1 MHRLLKSL
9 FPPAIAFALAL
20 AWCGVAAAQDGGDP
34 PRREG
39 PRGDI
44 NYEVQ
49 LHLLVTAEGAE
60 GAAKVPQGLDGV
72 VRQLKSSLPP
82 ADYRLAATFI
92 NRVRDGGK
100 LEVKTVGG
108 SPFATP
114 QPNSLTPAFFQFSLG
129 GVKMADEQSGGGL
142 VNVQDFRLGLK
153 VPIQTATVTNDKA
166 MQSYPVIQYEDTGIN
181 TQMSVREGE
190 PTLVGTLN
198 TSRAGQLFALVITI
212 KRAGK

>member
-1 MHRLLKSL
+1 MHRLLKGV
-9 FPPAIAFALAL
+9 FPPALAFALTL
-20 AWCGVAAAQDGGDP
+20 AWCGVAAAQDGSDP
-34 PRREG
+34 PRKEG
-39 PRGDI
+39 PRSEI

-72 VRQLKSSLPP
+72 VRQLKASLPP

-92 NRVRDGGK
+92 NRVRDGGRF
-100 LEVKTVGG
+100 EVKTVGG
-108 SPFATP
+108 SPFAAP
-114 QPNSLTPAFFQFSLG
+114 QPNSLTPAFFQFLLNG
-129 GVKMADEQSGGGL
+129 IKLTDEQSGGGL
-142 VNVQDFRLGLK
+142 INVQDFRLGLK
-153 VPIQTATVTNDKA
+153 VPIQTATVSGDKA
-166 MQSYPVIQYEDTGIN
+166 AQGYPVIQYEDTGIN

-198 TSRAGQLFALVITI
+198 TSRPGQLFALVITI

>member
-1 MHRLLKSL
+1 MRRLSKGL
-9 FPPAIAFALAL
+9 FLPALAFALAL

-72 VRQLKSSLPP
+72 VRQLKSTLPP
-82 ADYRLAATFI
+82 SDYRLAATFI

-100 LEVKTVGG
+100 FEVKTVGG

-114 QPNSLTPAFFQFSLG
+114 QANPLTPAFFQFFLG
-129 GVKMADEQSGGGL
+129 GVKLADEQSGGGL

-181 TQMSVREGE
+181 TQMSVHEGE

>member
-1 MHRLLKSL
+1 MHRLLKGV
-9 FPPAIAFALAL
+9 FPPALAFALAL

-39 PRGDI
+39 RGGDI

-60 GAAKVPQGLDGV
+60 GAAKVPQALDGV

-92 NRVRDGGK
+92 NRVRDGGRF
-100 LEVKTVGG
+100 EVKTVGG
-108 SPFATP
+108 SPFTTP
-114 QPNSLTPAFFQFSLG
+114 QPNSPTPAFFQFFLG
-129 GVKMADEQSGGGL
+129 GVKLADEQSGGGL

-153 VPIQTATVTNDKA
+153 VPIQTATVNSDKTL
-166 MQSYPVIQYEDTGIN
+166 QGYPVIQYEDTGIN

-190 PTLVGTLN
+190 PTLVGTLS
-198 TSRAGQLFALVITI
+198 TSRPGQLFALVITI
-212 KRAGK
+212 RRTGK

>member
-1 MHRLLKSL
+1 MHRVLKGVFL
-9 FPPAIAFALAL
+9 PALAFAFTL
-20 AWCGVAAAQDGGDP
+20 AWCGMAAAQDGGDP

-39 PRGDI
+39 PRGEI

-72 VRQLKSSLPP
+72 VRQLKASLPP

-92 NRVRDGGK
+92 NRVRDGGG
-100 LEVKTVGG
+100 LDVKTAGG
-108 SPFATP
+108 SPFAPP
-114 QPNSLTPAFFQFSLG
+114 QPNSLTPVFFQFHLG
-129 GVKMADEQSGGGL
+129 LVKLADEQSGGGL

-153 VPIQTATVTNDKA
+153 VPIQTATMSSDKA
-166 MQSYPVIQYEDTGIN
+166 AQSYPVIQYEDTGIS

-198 TSRAGQLFALVITI
+198 STRPGQLFALVITI
-212 KRAGK
+212 KRAGR

>member
-1 MHRLLKSL
+1 MHRVLKSL
-9 FPPAIAFALAL
+9 FPPALALALAL
-20 AWCGVAAAQDGGDP
+20 AWCGVAAAQDGGEP

-39 PRGDI
+39 PRGEI

-108 SPFATP
+108 SPFTTP
-114 QPNSLTPAFFQFSLG
+114 QPNSPTPAFFQFLLNG
-129 GVKMADEQSGGGL
+129 IKLADDQSGGGL
-142 VNVQDFRLGLK
+142 INVQDFRLGLK
-153 VPIQTATVTNDKA
+153 VPIQTATVSSDKA
-166 MQSYPVIQYEDTGIN
+166 LQGYPVIQYEDTGLN
-181 TQMSVREGE
+181 TQMSVREGV

-198 TSRAGQLFALVITI
+198 TSRAGQIFALVITI
-212 KRAGK
+212 KRDGK